1 MKHPVYWLGIF
12 LAMASDLSNNISS
25 ISQFGF
31 YFATV
36 AGQEQH
42 YHGRNLVVAGAPVRL
57 GYIMCFHDQ
66 HTLFRIKKIM
76 RSNYLSLFFLC
87 AYIRLQIN
95 IRLILLF
102 CFCWKFYTRDGN
114 SSCQYHWR

>member
-1 MKHPVYWLGIF
+1 MKNPFYWLGIF
-12 LAMASDLSNNISS
+12 LATASDPSNNISS

-42 YHGRNLVVAGAPVRL
+42 DHGRNLVVAGAPVRL

-66 HTLFRIKKIM
+66 HTLFRMKTKKCGQITCPCF
-76 RSNYLSLFFLC
+76 SFAL
-87 AYIRLQIN
+87 IRLQT
-95 IRLILLF
+95 
-102 CFCWKFYTRDGN
+102 Y
-114 SSCQYHWR
+114 